1 MFCQKCGKEINDE
14 AVICVG
20 CGCPVKGT
28 EYDTKNEVKVDKP
41 ERESSSTASTALIFA
56 FLIPIVGLIMGIV
69 GATKYKSPVYRHRCI
84 SAIVISVIV
93 WIISFVVLI
102 LAMGI

>member
-20 CGCPVKGT
+20 CGCPVKSNTNSVTT
-28 EYDTKNEVKVDKP
+28 EPSVAKP

-56 FLIPIVGLIMGIV
+56 FLMPIVGLIMGIV
-69 GATKYKSPVYRHRCI
+69 GAVKYKTTEYKHKCI
-84 SAIVISVIV
+84 SAIVVSVIM
-93 WIISFVVLI
+93 WIVYYVI
-102 LAMGI
+102 LLFAMGI